1 MRYRSTKSKKSG
13 SEPSTRSL
21 SGNIFRPVLV
31 LSTLVLTMRTEPS
44 ALGDLLFGRTRG
56 RLLATLY
63 DKPDST
69 FFVRQLARHI
79 DGSAGTVQREL
90 ATLTAAG
97 LLLRD
102 DRENQVFYRANRAH
116 PAFPE
121 LHSLLAKTTGVFHML
136 REALTPLAENIEFA
150 FVYGSFAKGEEKA
163 ESDVDLMVA
172 GEVTFD
178 DLLRQVAPVEQ
189 VLNRPINPSIYARD
203 ELRTKI
209 HSGNHFLKAVQ
220 PGPLVF
226 LIGSENEFREI
237 R

>member
-1 MRYRSTKSKKSG
+1 
-13 SEPSTRSL
+13 
-21 SGNIFRPVLV
+21 
-31 LSTLVLTMRTEPS
+31 MRTEPA
-44 ALGDLLFGRTRG
+44 ALGDLLFGQTRG

-63 DKPDST
+63 DKPETT

-79 DGSAGTVQREL
+79 SGSVGTVQREL

-97 LLLRD
+97 LILRD
-102 DRENQVFYRANRAH
+102 DRENQVFYRANRTH
-116 PAFPE
+116 PIFAD

-136 REALTPLAENIEFA
+136 REALTPLAESIEFA

-163 ESDVDLMVA
+163 ESDIDLMVA
-172 GEVTFD
+172 GEVNLD
-178 DLLRQVAPVEQ
+178 ELLGQVSPVERA
-189 VLNRPINPSIYARD
+189 LDRPINPTIYARD

-220 PGPLVF
+220 SGPLVF
-226 LIGSENEFREI
+226 LIGRENEFREI

>member
-1 MRYRSTKSKKSG
+1 
-13 SEPSTRSL
+13 
-21 SGNIFRPVLV
+21 
-31 LSTLVLTMRTEPS
+31 MRTDGS

-97 LLLRD
+97 LILRE
-102 DRENQVFYRANRAH
+102 DRENQVFYRANPAH
-116 PAFPE
+116 PIFAE

-136 REALTPLAENIEFA
+136 GEAFAPLAERIEYA

-163 ESDVDLMVA
+163 ESDVDLMVI
-172 GEVTFD
+172 GEITLD
-178 DLLRQVAPVEQ
+178 ELLGRISSVEQ
-189 VLNRPINPSIYARD
+189 ALCRPVNPTIFAPD
-203 ELRTKI
+203 ELRMKI
-209 HSGNHFLKAVQ
+209 HSGNHFLNAVQ
-220 PGPLVF
+220 GGPLVF
-226 LIGSENEFREI
+226 LVGSENEFRQI